1 MKITM
6 MVAMAALVALNA
18 QAKQGV
24 EVAAGAL
31 ETNPPIAIHIYDY
44 ADVDPQTLIEAEKIT
59 SSIEA
64 EKITSSIFRK
74 AGVESRWP
82 DSGPT
87 TQGNPWNNASPQ
99 PAKLADIQLAI
110 HPGSMADRLGLPDE
124 VMGLAP
130 GSEPG
135 RRLAYVFYN
144 RVESLA
150 GRQMRR
156 RVHGNICGSAS
167 TAQILG
173 HAMAHEIG
181 HLLLNLQT
189 HSDTGIMR
197 GDWDGRMLQDAC
209 YGYLLFT
216 RQQAAVI
223 RAEAHRR
230 LIELGASGWKREAA
244 AMTDHVMI
252 ALK

>member
-6 MVAMAALVALNA
+6 MVAMTAVVALNA
-18 QAKQGV
+18 QAKQRV
-24 EVAAGAL
+24 EAAAGAL
-31 ETNPPIAIHIYDY
+31 ETSPTIAIHIYDY
-44 ADVDPQTLIEAEKIT
+44 ADVDPQTLIEAERIT
-59 SSIEA
+59 SW
-64 EKITSSIFRK
+64 IFRK

-87 TQGNPWNNASPQ
+87 TQGIPWNNASPQ
-99 PAKLADIQLAI
+99 FAKLADIQLAI
-110 HPGSMADRLGLPDE
+110 HPGSIADRLGLPDS

-144 RVESLA
+144 RIESLA
-150 GRQMRR
+150 GRS
-156 RVHGNICGSAS
+156 VHENICGSAS
-167 TAQILG
+167 TARILG
-173 HAMAHEIG
+173 HVMAHEIG

-189 HSDTGIMR
+189 HSVTGIMR
-197 GDWDGRMLQDAC
+197 GVWDGRMLQDAC
-209 YGYLLFT
+209 DGYLLFT
-216 RQQAAVI
+216 FQQAAVI

-244 AMTDHVMI
+244 ATTDRVMI
-252 ALK
+252 SLE

>member
-6 MVAMAALVALNA
+6 MVTMTVLDVLNA
-18 QAKQGV
+18 QAKQRV
-24 EVAAGAL
+24 EAAAGSL
-31 ETNPPIAIHIYDY
+31 ETRPTIAIHIYDY
-44 ADVDPQTLIEAEKIT
+44 ADVDPQTLIEAEKV
-59 SSIEA
+59 
-64 EKITSSIFRK
+64 TSSIFRK

-82 DSGPT
+82 DSGPAK
-87 TQGNPWNNASPQ
+87 QGIPWNNASPQ
-99 PAKLADIQLAI
+99 FAEVADIQLDI
-110 HPGSMADRLGLPDE
+110 LPGSMADRLGLPDD

-135 RRLAYVFYN
+135 RHLAYVFYN

-150 GRQMRR
+150 GRQMQK

-167 TAQILG
+167 AAQVLG
-173 HAMAHEIG
+173 HVIAHEIG

-216 RQQAAVI
+216 PQQAEVMQ
-223 RAEAHRR
+223 AEAHRR
-230 LIELGASGWKREAA
+230 LIEVGASGWKREAA
-244 AMTDHVMI
+244 ATTDRVII